1 MWFPSGVES
10 DADSIDALKLENAK
24 LHTQVES
31 LKAIA
36 EQNTNLMWSMQSYQY
51 QVDMTRQ
58 QYDKRLKEKDYEVQN
73 FSSSV
78 CYFFQLTQDISWL
91 TENVVVY
98 SNNNYIPGCC
108 FFLALFTCLF
118 DSALKLYLINYM
130 LNSSGRTGFVSR
142 DLGKFSYLQ
151 LATELS
157 GPYIRM

>member
-24 LHTQVES
+24 LRTQVES

-36 EQNTNLMWSMQSYQY
+36 EQNTSLMWSMQSYQY

-78 CYFFQLTQDISWL
+78 CYFFQLTQDISLL

-98 SNNNYIPGCC
+98 SNNNYIPWLL
-108 FFLALFTCLF
+108 FFSCSLYLSVWQYIKYVL
-118 DSALKLYLINYM
+118 DKLYAEQFWKDRFCLTRFRQIQLFAISN
-130 LNSSGRTGFVSR
+130 RTEWTI
-142 DLGKFSYLQ
+142 Y
-151 LATELS
+151 
-157 GPYIRM
+157 

>member
-24 LHTQVES
+24 LRTQVES

-78 CYFFQLTQDISWL
+78 CYFFQLTQDISLL

-98 SNNNYIPGCC
+98 SNNNYCC

-118 DSALKLYLINYM
+118 DSALKLYSINYM

-142 DLGKFSYLQ
+142 DLGKFSHLQ

>member
-10 DADSIDALKLENAK
+10 DADSTDALKLENEK
-24 LHTQVES
+24 LRTQVES

-78 CYFFQLTQDISWL
+78 CYFFQLTQAFLCWLRKWWYIQTIIIS
-91 TENVVVY
+91 
-98 SNNNYIPGCC
+98 PGCC

-118 DSALKLYLINYM
+118 TSALKLYLINYM

-142 DLGKFSYLQ
+142 DLGKFSHLQ

>member
-24 LHTQVES
+24 LRTQVES

-36 EQNTNLMWSMQSYQY
+36 EQNTSLMWSMQSYQY

-78 CYFFQLTQDISWL
+78 CYFFQLTQDISLL
-91 TENVVVY
+91 TENVVY
-98 SNNNYIPGCC
+98 SNNNYIPWLL
-108 FFLALFTCLF
+108 FFSCSLYLSVWQCIKIVL
-118 DSALKLYLINYM
+118 DKLYAEQFWKDRFCLTRFRQIQPFAISN
-130 LNSSGRTGFVSR
+130 RTEWTI
-142 DLGKFSYLQ
+142 Y
-151 LATELS
+151 
-157 GPYIRM
+157 

>member
-24 LHTQVES
+24 LRTQVES

-36 EQNTNLMWSMQSYQY
+36 EQNTSLMWSMQSYQY

-78 CYFFQLTQDISWL
+78 CYFFQLTQDISL
-91 TENVVVY
+91 TEKVVVY
-98 SNNNYIPGCC
+98 SNNNYIPWLL
-108 FFLALFTCLF
+108 FFSCSLYLSVWQCIKIVL
-118 DSALKLYLINYM
+118 DKLYAEQFWKDRFCLTRFRQIQPFAISN
-130 LNSSGRTGFVSR
+130 RTEWTI
-142 DLGKFSYLQ
+142 Y
-151 LATELS
+151 
-157 GPYIRM
+157 